1 MYTFK
6 CVNSHPRYGAWPR
19 VDVRD
24 SRISPLSQEV
34 PVRPPGVFDPCL
46 GYLLLLIVF
55 ALPYHFGTLLGAYSL
70 LSLSVFGD
78 LNLACDGKYEGMH
91 RAAHAGGRLGL
102 WELCSVLLVSFGV
115 RVLGYLKPCPTY
127 LRVSSYGVSW
137 SLAGSLRC
145 YYGILEPAD
154 CRELWVLR

>member
-1 MYTFK
+1 M
-6 CVNSHPRYGAWPR
+6 
-19 VDVRD
+19 
-24 SRISPLSQEV
+24 
-34 PVRPPGVFDPCL
+34 
-46 GYLLLLIVF
+46 LI
-55 ALPYHFGTLLGAYSL
+55 
-70 LSLSVFGD
+70 LSLSLPVFGD
-78 LNLACDGKYEGMH
+78 LNLACAGAYEGMH
-91 RAAHAGGRLGL
+91 RAAHAGGGCVTLGAML
-102 WELCSVLLVSFGV
+102 GPSCVFGV